1 VSFRIRQVIEQ
12 MQIGSVKLS
21 NNVFLAPMAGV
32 TDMAFRIL
40 CKRQDCGLT
49 YTEMVSAKGLHYK
62 SDNTAVLLEI
72 AEEER
77 PAAAQV
83 FGSDPE
89 IVAEAAR
96 QAEAGGA
103 AIIDINMGCPTPKI
117 VKNGDGS
124 ALMKRPELV
133 REIVR
138 CTVKAVKVP
147 VTIKTRKGWDEE
159 SVNAVEIAGI
169 AAQEGAAAVAIHGR
183 TREQF
188 YSGTADWSI
197 IKQVKRAV
205 DIPVIGNGDIAK
217 PEDAKRMLDETGCDA
232 VMIGR
237 GSQGNPWIFRRTVEY
252 LMTGQLLPEPS
263 YEQRVKTIIRHMN
276 MITELKGEAIGVK
289 EMRKHAAWYL
299 KGMPGSARV
308 KAEIFKLTT
317 CEEVKSILSEYLDH
331 LKKDI

>member
-1 VSFRIRQVIEQ
+1 
-12 MQIGSVKLS
+12 MQIGNVKLT
-21 NNVFLAPMAGV
+21 NNIFLAPMAGV

-40 CKRQDCGLT
+40 CKRQGCGLT

-77 PAAAQV
+77 PAAVQV
-83 FGSDPE
+83 FGSDPD

-124 ALMKRPELV
+124 ALMRKPELV

-147 VTIKTRKGWDEE
+147 VTVKTRKGWDEE

-169 AAQEGAAAVAIHGR
+169 AAEEGAAAVAVHGR

-188 YSGTADWSI
+188 YSGTADWGI
-197 IKQVKRAV
+197 IKQVKSAV
-205 DIPVIGNGDIAK
+205 GIPVIGNGDIVK
-217 PEDAKRMLDETGCDA
+217 PEDAKRMLEETGCDA

-237 GSQGNPWIFRRTVEY
+237 GAQGNPWIFRRTVEY
-252 LMTGQLLPEPS
+252 LKTGQLLPEPTF
-263 YEQRVKTIIRHMN
+263 EQRVEAVIEHMS
-276 MITELKGEAIGVK
+276 MVTELKGEGIGVK

-299 KGMPGSARV
+299 KGMPGSTKV
-308 KAEIFKLTT
+308 KTEIFKAGTS
-317 CEEVKSILSEYLDH
+317 EGVKNILLEYLDC
-331 LKKDI
+331 LNKDSN

>member
-1 VSFRIRQVIEQ
+1 MRETGNDSDA
-12 MQIGSVKLS
+12 MQIGKVKLS

-62 SDNTAVLLEI
+62 SNNTAVLLEI
-72 AEEER
+72 SEEER
-77 PAAAQV
+77 PAAVQV
-83 FGSDPE
+83 FGSEPE

-96 QAEAGGA
+96 HAEAHGA
-103 AIIDINMGCPTPKI
+103 SIIDINMGCPTPKI

-138 CTVKAVKVP
+138 STVKAVRVP
-147 VTIKTRKGWDEE
+147 VTIKTRKGWDEA
-159 SVNAVEIAGI
+159 SVNAVEIATI
-169 AAQEGAAAVAIHGR
+169 AAQEGAAAVTIHGR

-188 YSGTADWSI
+188 YSGIADWDI
-197 IKQVKRAV
+197 IRQVKRAV
-205 DIPVIGNGDIAK
+205 DIPVIGNGDITK
-217 PEDAKRMLDETGCDA
+217 PQEARRMLDETGCDA

-237 GSQGNPWIFRRTVEY
+237 GAQGNPWIFKRTVEY
-252 LMTGQLLPEPS
+252 LITGQLLPEPT
-263 YEQRVKTIIRHMN
+263 YQQRIEAIIEHMD
-276 MITELKGEAIGVK
+276 MVTGLKGEGIGVK

-299 KGMPGSARV
+299 KGMPGSTKV
-308 KAEIFKLTT
+308 KTEIFKLTT
-317 CEEVKSILSEYLDH
+317 CNHVKDILLEYLDYINM
-331 LKKDI
+331 D

>member
-1 VSFRIRQVIEQ
+1 

-32 TDMAFRIL
+32 TDIAFRIL
-40 CKRQDCGLT
+40 CKRQGCGLT

-77 PAAAQV
+77 PAAVQV

-96 QAEAGGA
+96 HAEAGGA

-159 SVNAVEIAGI
+159 SANAVDIAVI
-169 AAQEGAAAVAIHGR
+169 AAEAGAAAIAVHGR
-183 TREQF
+183 TREQY

-197 IKQVKRAV
+197 IKQVKKAI
-205 DIPVIGNGDIAK
+205 DIPVIGNGDIVK
-217 PEDAKRMLDETGCDA
+217 PEDAKRMLEETGCDA

-237 GSQGNPWIFRRTVEY
+237 GAQGNPWIFKRTLEY
-252 LMTGQLLPEPS
+252 LKNGQLLPEPTL
-263 YEQRVKTIIRHMN
+263 EQRVDTIIKHMS
-276 MITELKGEAIGVK
+276 MVIELKGEDIGVK

-299 KGMPGSARV
+299 KGMPGST
-308 KAEIFKLTT
+308 KIKTEIFRMTT
-317 CEEVKSILSEYLDH
+317 SSEVKNILSEYLDYI
-331 LKKDI
+331 KKIVI